1 MACCGK
7 NHSFNCSC
15 GFGARAY
22 DSDELYVLTPPNAQC
37 RECNAWVYFRRS
49 SNGGGTYFDSLQN
62 WKRHSCTDRR
72 WRYSPFN
79 NQGQPKLRNKRTRRQ
94 QRGFL
99 PVDVREIRENSGN
112 TVIACTWMSV
122 PTCFEITFLG
132 SIPLDTTRNVSLWRR
147 EGSKAKIL
155 FFSSDTGQE
164 IEASVAFQAV

>member
-79 NQGQPKLRNKRTRRQ
+79 NQGQPKLRNKRT
-94 QRGFL
+94 GVNSAVSL

-112 TVIACTWMSV
+112 TDYPRRLERLIKSPQTLFPFSSL
-122 PTCFEITFLG
+122 FTFLVFLPFF
-132 SIPLDTTRNVSLWRR
+132 PLFCPIFLDVCSTMPLKLLSLAVSL
-147 EGSKAKIL
+147 
-155 FFSSDTGQE
+155 
-164 IEASVAFQAV
+164 